1 MKTKQQQSI
10 SALRRSPVRRAAETT
25 LRKTIRQ
32 WIRQV
37 CLCSWVALGLFGLRA
52 ATEVGAELLVKCEG
66 GPSGELA
73 RAADAAVG
81 ATVVRRFEAIGWHL
95 VRLPAD
101 LSAAEGTT
109 RYRSQPGVLDVEPNQ
124 PVRRPF
130 GPWPPPSP
138 GEHDPAPDQPIRPLG
153 EGPAPVVPDDPR
165 YRSQWNLKKIGMEQA
180 WAITTGSADVV
191 VAVIDTG
198 VNYLHPDLA
207 ANMWRN
213 PGETGLDDLGR
224 DKATNGVDDDGNG
237 YVDDVHGIDV
247 ISGSGDPMDQGFLNL
262 HIGITQP
269 SYHGTSCAGIIGAIG
284 NNNLGIAGINW
295 NVRIMALA
303 MTYGDYSYPLLS
315 GPEGHS
321 ISTDLAAFDYLVTM
335 KNRGVKVRVASNS
348 YQVDLFSTALRDA
361 FRALNDAGIL
371 MVFSAGNDGRLSE
384 QTWWRMSMVDSPN
397 ILVVTGVDRSDRQV
411 YDYGMTSTDLA
422 APTIDITTLSS
433 GEGYVSDF
441 TGTSAACPH
450 VAGAAALLCAASPDI
465 GVLGLKA
472 ALLGSVDPLPSLRG
486 KTRSQG
492 RLNVVRSLQSLTNP
506 EPAVLVLHAAPASLR
521 TDPSAPIEV
530 IFSEAMDRA
539 SVEAG
544 FQVNPT
550 TEGTFHW
557 AEDHRSFRFE
567 HPVPFVRTN
576 YVVSLSGTIRSVR
589 GPTLDGNFSRVPQG
603 SPADDYSWTFGF
615 PIPNDDLAG
624 ALIIEGAGGEIRGNN
639 TQAIAEEGEPDLT
652 QANTSLVASLWY
664 RWSPPTNGWY
674 TFDLTRGTG
683 FDTTLGVFRGTDF
696 TSFPEIT
703 SNNDYGTRPQSRIS
717 FPAQS
722 GEAYTVVIGG
732 NLYQSSN
739 PVDGNFTLRWYP
751 TPPPGLTTFTP
762 ISGFPGQ
769 TITLNGTNLTGTTV
783 VKLNGAPVPFA
794 SPTNANFLDLR
805 LMVTVP
811 AGATSG
817 LFTVETPYGHA
828 TAATEFTVNAIPT
841 LVVEAITESTV
852 ILSWPDDASGFGFV
866 LQAKD
871 ALDSSSAWRAVSLS
885 EIQPPIPGRV
895 VVGDVL
901 SQGARFYRL
910 RRP

>member
-10 SALRRSPVRRAAETT
+10 STLRRSPVRRAAETT
-25 LRKTIRQ
+25 FRTTTLRQ

-37 CLCSWVALGLFGLRA
+37 CLCSWVALGLLDLSGLRA
-52 ATEVGAELLVKCEG
+52 AAEVGAELLVKCEG

-101 LSAAEGTT
+101 WSVAEGTA
-109 RYRSQPGVLDVEPNQ
+109 RYRSQPGVLNVEPNQ

-130 GPWPPPSP
+130 GPWPPPSS
-138 GEHDPAPDQPIRPLG
+138 EEQDPVPDHPIRPLG
-153 EGPAPVVPDDPR
+153 GGPPPVIPNDPR

-180 WAITTGSADVV
+180 WAITTGSPDVV

-213 PGETGLDDLGR
+213 PGETGLDDQGR

-237 YVDDVHGIDV
+237 YVDDVHGIDT
-247 ISGSGDPMDQGFLNL
+247 ISGSGDPMDRGV
-262 HIGITQP
+262 GITQP
-269 SYHGTSCAGIIGAIG
+269 YYHGTACAGIIGAIG

-303 MTYGDYSYPLLS
+303 ALYGDQRLPV
-315 GPEGHS
+315 GPEGRS
-321 ISTDLAAFDYLVTM
+321 LSAELAAFDYLVTM
-335 KNRGVKVRVASNS
+335 KNRGVNIRVANNS
-348 YQVDLFSTALRDA
+348 YSIDLFSTALLDA

-371 MVFSAGNDGRLSE
+371 MVFSAGNDGRNSE
-384 QTWWRMSMVDSPN
+384 QTWWRIAMVDSPN
-397 ILVVTGVDRSDRQV
+397 ILVVTGVDRSDQQV

-422 APTIDITTLSS
+422 APTPDLISLFS

-441 TGTSAACPH
+441 AGTSGACPQ
-450 VAGAAALLCAASPDI
+450 VTGAAALLCAASPDI
-465 GVLGLKA
+465 SVLGLKA
-472 ALLGSVDPLPSLRG
+472 ALLGSVDPVASLRG

-492 RLNVVRSLQSLTNP
+492 RLNVTRSLQSLTNP

-521 TDPSAPIEV
+521 TDPGAPIEV

-544 FQVNPT
+544 FQVNPL

-576 YVVSLSGTIRSVR
+576 YVVSLSGGIRSVR
-589 GPTLDGNFSRVPQG
+589 GPGLDGNFNRTAQG
-603 SPADDYSWTFGF
+603 SPADDYKWTFGF

-624 ALIIEGAGGEIRGNN
+624 ASIIEGASGEIRGNN
-639 TQAIAEEGEPDLT
+639 TQAIGEPGMPDLT
-652 QANTSLVASLWY
+652 QAKTRLEASLWY
-664 RWSPPTNGWY
+664 RWSPPASGWY

-683 FDTTLGVFRGTDF
+683 FDTTLGVFRGTEF

-703 SNNDYGTRPQSRIS
+703 SNNDYGAKAQSRVS
-717 FPAQS
+717 FPAVF
-722 GEAYTVVIGG
+722 GDAYSVAVGST
-732 NLYQSSN
+732 YPPSN
-739 PVDGNFTLRWYP
+739 PFTLNWYP
-751 TPPPGLTTFTP
+751 TPPPGLTSFTP
-762 ISGFPGQ
+762 TSGFP
-769 TITLNGTNLTGTTV
+769 
-783 VKLNGAPVPFA
+783 
-794 SPTNANFLDLR
+794 
-805 LMVTVP
+805 
-811 AGATSG
+811 
-817 LFTVETPYGHA
+817 
-828 TAATEFTVNAIPT
+828 
-841 LVVEAITESTV
+841 
-852 ILSWPDDASGFGFV
+852 
-866 LQAKD
+866 AKP
-871 ALDSSSAWRAVSLS
+871 SLS
-885 EIQPPIPGRV
+885 MEPILPGPR
-895 VVGDVL
+895 
-901 SQGARFYRL
+901 SSN
-910 RRP
+910 